1 MSQTITYDKPFKTYE
16 ELLDLFTISLQK
28 KSFERLKELVQ
39 VYNKLLKENQSY
51 IQLFDIQI
59 EKLTEGFSR
68 RIDTLYQ
75 KLMEKNLI
83 KKSTSR

>member
-1 MSQTITYDKPFKTYE
+1 MFYE
-16 ELLDLFTISLQK
+16 
-28 KSFERLKELVQ
+28 KSFKRLKELVQ
-39 VYNKLLKENQSY
+39 VYNQFLKENQFY
-51 IQLFDIQI
+51 IRLFDIQI

-68 RIDTLYQ
+68 RIDILYQ